1 MPFANATLLMS
12 DRSTLLIA
20 SARTSSN
27 RNGSDRRWS
36 TGVAR
41 VDVPVRIDVKTS
53 VLIHFSVLFWSS
65 AMSEPSTGSV
75 PL

>member
-1 MPFANATLLMS
+1 MPFENATLLMS
-12 DRSTLLIA
+12 DRSMLLIV
-20 SARTSSN
+20 SARTPSN

-41 VDVPVRIDVKTS
+41 VDVPVRIDVNTS
-53 VLIHFSVLFWSS
+53 VLIHFSVLLSSS
-65 AMSEPSTGSV
+65 AMSEPLTGSV